1 MFFKKKKEPDL
12 LVDDFEKDKSSVSFF
27 SFSSPI
33 LSKFLTRFKRK
44 SSSQE
49 DRSILDPYIKK
60 NKKFIDSGDDVEEVN
75 FDESTH
81 HESAEKN
88 QETTIDSDNDSKI
101 ENSKIEDSLN
111 DLKDTDKRIAN
122 LEEKKDRE
130 EKEEKDFYD
139 NKDLTS
145 QDDSFLKETLDARNN
160 NVSDK
165 SQKNAYTYN
174 SKNIFNENSILGNLD
189 AQLLQSLNR
198 IRSYRNQ
205 ELD

>member
-1 MFFKKKKEPDL
+1 
-12 LVDDFEKDKSSVSFF
+12 
-27 SFSSPI
+27 
-33 LSKFLTRFKRK
+33 
-44 SSSQE
+44 
-49 DRSILDPYIKK
+49 LDPYIKK

-88 QETTIDSDNDSKI
+88 QETTIDSDNNSKI
-101 ENSKIEDSLN
+101 ESSKIEDSLN
-111 DLKDTDKRIAN
+111 DLKEVDKTIAS
-122 LEEKKDRE
+122 LEEKKA
-130 EKEEKDFYD
+130 KDLYD
-139 NKDLTS
+139 NEELSS
-145 QDDSFLKETLDARNN
+145 QDDSFLKETLDARNTN
-160 NVSDK
+160 DTDK